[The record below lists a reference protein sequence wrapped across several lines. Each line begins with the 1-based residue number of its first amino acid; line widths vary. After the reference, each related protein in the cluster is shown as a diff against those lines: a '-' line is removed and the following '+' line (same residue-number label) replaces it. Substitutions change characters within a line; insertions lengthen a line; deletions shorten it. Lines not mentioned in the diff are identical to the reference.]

1 MRTSAPEHGPHI
13 GRPLSVTGS
22 FVCLDFNHLLMSLC
36 WHPTPTHF
44 ASAHGG

>member
-22 FVCLDFNHLLMSLC
+22 FVCLEVRQDLMSLF
-36 WHPTPTHF
+36 WHPTPAHIAF
-44 ASAHGG
+44 AQGG